1 MSNPI
6 TVHGSYNGGTYAVT
20 INKTGSNTASVRVQ
34 QLTPA
39 TSDHTVTVSHI
50 TANAAGTELACQGPF
65 GISATCTLDNST
77 PANPVAHVSAF
88 GQNATAQTT
97 PVDYAAL
104 TQYIVACQFP
114 SLTS

>member
-1 MSNPI
+1 MPNPI

-20 INKTGSNTASVRVQ
+20 INKTGPDTASVRVQ
-34 QLTPA
+34 QLT
-39 TSDHTVTVSHI
+39 TTYDHTVPLSHI
-50 TANAAGTELACQGPF
+50 TANADGTKLACKVTL

-77 PANPVAHVSAF
+77 PANPTVHVSAF

-104 TQYIVACQFP
+104 SQYIIASQFP
-114 SLTS
+114 ALTS